1 MNSIQC
7 QTWNIRFF
15 CRYRI
20 LDRYILQQFIQA
32 FFIGVF
38 GGIALLLGQQL
49 LLFTD
54 LLIQKGVSGSTVL
67 QLLVLSLPA
76 IAVLTF
82 PIAGLFATLIV
93 IARMGADFE
102 LAALRAAGVS
112 YLRIFQPFILL
123 GLVISALS
131 FSVND
136 FVAPYTNHKVRL
148 LNQSL
153 LLSQDAI
160 PLEPEQFLSIGDRRW
175 LYVNSVE
182 SDTLEMAEIL
192 LFDFDADSSEGHYPK
207 LISADTARWQDG
219 VLDLNLANVWQ
230 FNGDGSSHYTGSVG
244 ELRFTIGRALVEYL
258 LGEKSPQELSS
269 RDLGEQIRQLSTEG
283 LSQEQ
288 LSQLQS
294 EWHLKFAIPL
304 SSLFAIL
311 IAAPLGIQT
320 VRKTGRYGG
329 VVVALSIIF
338 LYYGLLSLARSW
350 GQIGILQ
357 PWLSAWLPN
366 LFFGVAAVVLL
377 YPYIHESILLKNAH
391 NER

>member
-1 MNSIQC
+1 M
-7 QTWNIRFF
+7 
-15 CRYRI
+15 
-20 LDRYILQQFIQA
+20 
-32 FFIGVF
+32 
-38 GGIALLLGQQL
+38 LLGQQL

-192 LFDFDADSSEGHYPK
+192 LFDFDTDSSAGHYPK
-207 LISADTARWQDG
+207 LISADTARCQDG

-230 FNGDGSSHYTGSVG
+230 FNGDG
-244 ELRFTIGRALVEYL
+244 
-258 LGEKSPQELSS
+258 
-269 RDLGEQIRQLSTEG
+269 
-283 LSQEQ
+283 
-288 LSQLQS
+288 
-294 EWHLKFAIPL
+294 
-304 SSLFAIL
+304 
-311 IAAPLGIQT
+311 
-320 VRKTGRYGG
+320 
-329 VVVALSIIF
+329 
-338 LYYGLLSLARSW
+338 
-350 GQIGILQ
+350 
-357 PWLSAWLPN
+357 
-366 LFFGVAAVVLL
+366 
-377 YPYIHESILLKNAH
+377 
-391 NER
+391 